1 MACRPEAQ
9 LDLGL
14 AALLLARLE
23 HPALDPAPS
32 LARLDDLAARSGVDE
47 APGPR
52 EKLER
57 LSAFLFEKEGFRG
70 NAEDYYDPRNSCLN
84 DVLER
89 RLGIPITLSVVA
101 LEVAR
106 RLGLPL
112 AGIGLPGHFVV
123 GARVGEALVVLDPF
137 GGGRT
142 LDREDAEALVSRA
155 MGRPMTLTDAHF
167 ARASKAQILARMLR
181 NLKAIYA
188 KRRDW
193 EKTLAVID
201 GILAVEPGDQAQL
214 SERDTVLA
222 HLRRKLALLN

>member
-1 MACRPEAQ
+1 VARRPEAE

-23 HPALDPAPS
+23 HPGLDPAPW
-32 LARLDDLAARSGVDE
+32 LLRLDDLAARSG
-47 APGPR
+47 AGR
-52 EKLER
+52 EPDARRTVER

-89 RLGIPITLSVVA
+89 RLGIPITLSVVT

-106 RLGLPL
+106 RLGLEL

-123 GARVGEALVVLDPF
+123 GARVGEAVVVLDPF
-137 GGGRT
+137 AGGRI
-142 LDREDAEALVSRA
+142 LDRQDAEALVSRA
-155 MGRPMTLTDAHF
+155 VGRRVTLTDAHF
-167 ARASKAQILARMLR
+167 ARATKAQIVARMLR
-181 NLKAIYA
+181 NLKGIYA

-201 GILAVEPGDQAQL
+201 GILTVEPGDQAQR
-214 SERDTVLA
+214 SERDTVVV